1 MISSQQIATAAP
13 GGISPSSMEF
23 SPDGGLLTYLYPE
36 DSSGQRQVF
45 YVDCADATMSPKK
58 FSTLSSSTSTDVSPE
73 EQARRERMR
82 LFAGGMM
89 KYQWNGKTSVDQEMI
104 VPFSGRVLLAH
115 KDGNYEVLYDAEKGT
130 CTDPTLSPDG
140 SSIACVIEQDMY
152 IMDKK
157 VGSARGM
164 ERLTWHGSQDGVSC
178 GLADYLAQEEM
189 DRYEGFW
196 WSPDST
202 LIAYTETNENNVP
215 SYTIPHP
222 GKADP
227 KMKESHNYP
236 FAGYENA
243 KVQLAVLKARGNPAG
258 SKAEDLRVMMDL
270 TGSGKEAGDLD
281 PNDYYLGRVGWWP
294 DVSVMAQVENRVQ
307 NKLQLLKLDPSTGA
321 RTVLVEES
329 SEYWVNLHDLLY
341 TFPSGWAPEGDKAA
355 APGDFYFLW
364 ASERS
369 GFCQLYLYHYQK
381 ELNSCRVLLD
391 GKPIGGGGAFVV
403 EDISAVDT
411 VNKIVYFTGN
421 RGSAIEKHLYAASFA
436 STEEAGA
443 IVEITAHVPGVH
455 TVAVSVEKGLVADI
469 HSSTDHAFSL
479 SVYEIDPK
487 TIVTNR
493 ALPRKVA
500 IVYDEERSFADSA
513 ASDLAKTLTR
523 PVFDT
528 IRSLDGQVDLHCA
541 LYLPDKSKF
550 GPGPYPCVCDVY
562 GGPHVMRVL
571 NTWQT
576 TANLRVQR
584 LVQLGCMVMRCDNR
598 GSFRR
603 GIAFEGAIHRNMGY
617 LEVEDQCAAVNHF
630 AAEGLINPGKVG
642 MIGWSYGGYLTAM
655 SLCRAPKT
663 FCCGVVGAP
672 VTSWDGYD
680 THYTERYMGLPAE
693 NELGYSSSSVMTHVE
708 NYSGR
713 MMLVHGLI
721 DENVH
726 FRHTARL
733 INKLVEARKCYDL
746 MLFPCERHS
755 PHGTDNRV
763 YLEDGILSFFLLHL
777 GGEGGAGAN
786 PDKAAAV
793 VPKADMVAANAAGTF
808 LPSHST
814 SRL

>member
-1 MISSQQIATAAP
+1 
-13 GGISPSSMEF
+13 
-23 SPDGGLLTYLYPE
+23 
-36 DSSGQRQVF
+36 
-45 YVDCADATMSPKK
+45 
-58 FSTLSSSTSTDVSPE
+58 
-73 EQARRERMR
+73 MR

-89 KYQWNGKTSVDQEMI
+89 KYQWNGKTTADQEMV
-104 VPFSGRVLLAH
+104 VPFSGRVLSAH

-140 SSIACVIEQDMY
+140 TSIACVIEQDMY
-152 IMDKK
+152 VMDKK
-157 VGSARGM
+157 GSGARTV
-164 ERLTWHGSQDGVSC
+164 ERLTWHGAQEGVSC

-196 WSPDST
+196 WSPDSS

-227 KMKESHNYP
+227 KTKESHNYP

-243 KVQLAVLKARGNPAG
+243 KVQLAVLKAKGSTTS
-258 SKAEDLRVMMDL
+258 SKAEDSRVLMDL
-270 TGSGKEAGDLD
+270 TGTGKEAGDLD

-294 DVSVMAQVENRVQ
+294 DVSVMAQVENRIQ

-321 RTVLVEES
+321 RTVLIEES
-329 SEYWVNLHDLLY
+329 SDYWVNLYDLLY
-341 TFPSGWAPEGDKAA
+341 TFPAGWSPEGPGAA

-369 GFCQLYLYHYQK
+369 GFCQLYMYHYQK
-381 ELNSCRVLLD
+381 EYNACKVMLD

-403 EDISAVDT
+403 EDLSAIDT
-411 VNKIVYFTGN
+411 VNQVVYFTGN

-436 STEEAGA
+436 STEQAGT
-443 IVEITAHVPGVH
+443 IKEITAHVPGFH
-455 TVAVSVEKGLVADI
+455 TVAVSLQKGLIADI
-469 HSSTDHAFSL
+469 HSSVDNAFTM
-479 SVYEIDPK
+479 SVYQIDPK
-487 TIVTNR
+487 TVVTDQ

-500 IVYDEERSFADSA
+500 IVYNEERSFADSA

-523 PVFDT
+523 PVFET
-528 IRSLDGQVDLHCA
+528 IRSLDDRVNLHCA

-562 GGPHVMRVL
+562 GGPHVMRVM

-576 TANLRVQR
+576 TANLRAQR

-598 GSFRR
+598 GSYRR

-617 LEVEDQCAAVNHF
+617 LEVEDQRAAVEHF
-630 AAEGLINPGKVG
+630 ASQGLVNPAKVG
-642 MIGWSYGGYLTAM
+642 MIGWSYGGYLSAM
-655 SLCRAPKT
+655 SMCRAPST
-663 FCCGVVGAP
+663 FCCSIVGAP

-693 NELGYSSSSVMTHVE
+693 NTAGYTSSSVMTHVE
-708 NYSGR
+708 NYRGR
-713 MMLVHGLI
+713 MLLVHGLI

-733 INKLVEARKCYDL
+733 INELVKARKCYDL

-777 GGEGGAGAN
+777 GADESAA
-786 PDKAAAV
+786 KTAAAA